1 MTPETT
7 SRVDV
12 TQIRNFLGE
21 VRGEMRK
28 VVWPSRKET
37 TTTTLVVFVMVIAV
51 SLFLWLVDSI
61 LNLIITSIV
70 G

>member
-1 MTPETT
+1 MTTETT
-7 SRVDV
+7 AKIDV
-12 TQIRNFLGE
+12 NQIRTFMGE

-37 TTTTLVVFVMVIAV
+37 TTTTLVVFAMVIAV
-51 SLFLWLVDSI
+51 SLFLWLVDTI